1 MASGITLSAGVRA
14 NLLSLQNTAQLMQ
27 TTQNR
32 LATGKK
38 VNSALDNPINFF
50 TSQALQS
57 RAGDLNSLLDSMS
70 NGIQTI
76 QAANNGLT
84 SITNTV
90 QSMQSTLNQALQ
102 DSTWQSASYSIDST
116 TIGTGSVKNLSFSGG
131 AVTGTVNIAV
141 NSITTA
147 GTQSTLSTSSSYLA
161 PSVSDP
167 ASVESGTFTGLTAGG
182 TYTFKVNGQ
191 DITLTSATTGTQS
204 GDTLA
209 HAKTSIQ
216 AQLNARFGAG
226 AFTVGNNTAGD
237 GFSISGKLDGT
248 NDVVISNQNGTGGA
262 PVAAA
267 QVGTAY
273 SGLGTGQ
280 TYSFDVNDGATT
292 TTINLTAATG
302 GTLANAVT
310 NIQSQLNTAFG
321 AGQFTVTNNGTGF
334 TITGLANGGNDVI
347 ISNQTANGAAVQAV
361 YSGAGYTGLAAGETY
376 SFDFNDG
383 TSTTT
388 INLNNTTGGS
398 LGTAVASVQAQLDS
412 AYGAGAFT
420 VTQAGIAIEIAGRA
434 DGSNSV
440 IVSNQA
446 AGGGADVFLLGFNT
460 ITQTRT
466 GYVAAAAANIGVGTT
481 TQTNLGQTGTS
492 TASLG
497 LGSTTQTSYGTP
509 ADPYEFTVNGTAVTV
524 AGGTG
529 LAAAIT
535 SINSQLTTANSKFEA
550 FDDSGRLGIREI
562 TAQGTQL
569 TLGGT
574 DATSLFGATLTN
586 AGTATGVAA
595 VKTVDQLVA
604 AINADAGLTGKVKA
618 SNDNGSLRIT
628 NLSLTDLSVV
638 GATSTQVNGGT
649 GAGNTQTISGN
660 TVRKGLVQQFNNLRD
675 QLDKYATDASY
686 NGINLLSG
694 DNLKLTLNETGS
706 STINI
711 QAKDANGNVLTI
723 NSTNLNISAA
733 QNTDFDSNTAI
744 NSVLS
749 TLTTSLATLRSQGSA
764 FGSNLSTVQNRQDF
778 TKAMINTLQTGAD
791 NLVLAD
797 TNEEGANL
805 LALQTRQSLSTTA
818 LSLSA
823 QADQAVLSLFG

>member
-1 MASGITLSAGVRA
+1 MANGITLSAGVRA

-50 TSQALQS
+50 TSQSLQS

-141 NSITTA
+141 NSIATA
-147 GTQSTLSTSSSYLA
+147 GTQSTLSTSAAYLA

-167 ASVESGTFTGLTAGG
+167 ASVESGAFYGLTGG
-182 TYTFKVNGQ
+182 STYTFKVNGQ

-216 AQLNARFGAG
+216 AQLDARFGSG
-226 AFTVGNNTAGD
+226 AFTVGANTAGD
-237 GFSISGKLDGT
+237 GFSITGKADGT
-248 NDVVISNQNGTGGA
+248 NDVVISNQAGSG
-262 PVAAA
+262 AAA
-267 QVGTAY
+267 HQASVVGTAFTA
-273 SGLGTGQ
+273 LTGA
-280 TYSFDVNDGATT
+280 D
-292 TTINLTAATG
+292 
-302 GTLANAVT
+302 
-310 NIQSQLNTAFG
+310 
-321 AGQFTVTNNGTGF
+321 
-334 TITGLANGGNDVI
+334 
-347 ISNQTANGAAVQAV
+347 
-361 YSGAGYTGLAAGETY
+361 TY
-376 SFDFNDG
+376 SFDFSDG
-383 TSTTT
+383 TTSHTISLSTAQ
-388 INLNNTTGGS
+388 GAS
-398 LGTAVASVQAQLDS
+398 AATARAAIQAQLDTH
-412 AYGAGAFT
+412 YGAGAFT
-420 VTQAGIAIEIAGRA
+420 VSGTTGITITGRA

-440 IVSNQA
+440 DISNQDAPVNAGGATA
-446 AGGGADVFLLGFNT
+446 AGLGLNAGADVADAGTVANNT
-460 ITQTRT
+460 T
-466 GYVAAAAANIGVGTT
+466 G
-481 TQTNLGQTGTS
+481 
-492 TASLG
+492 LG

-509 ADPYEFTVNGTAVTV
+509 ADPYEFTVNGAAVTV

-535 SINSQLTTANSKFEA
+535 SINGQLTTANSKFEA

-562 TAQGTQL
+562 AAQGTQL
-569 TLGGT
+569 TLGGA
-574 DATSLFGATLTN
+574 DATSLFGGTLTN
-586 AGTATGVAA
+586 TGTAAGVAA

-604 AINADAGLTGKVKA
+604 TINADAGLSGKVKA

-628 NLSLTDLSVV
+628 NLSLSDLSVV
-638 GATSTQVNGGT
+638 GATSSQVNGGT
-649 GAGNTQTISGN
+649 GGANTQTIGGN

-711 QAKDANGNVLTI
+711 QAKDSNGNVLTI
-723 NSTNLNISAA
+723 NSTNLNINAA

-749 TLTTSLATLRSQGSA
+749 TLTTSLSTLRSQGSS

>member
-1 MASGITLSAGVRA
+1 MANGITLSAGVRA

-50 TSQALQS
+50 TSQSLQS

-84 SITNTV
+84 SITKTV

-102 DSTWQSASYSIDST
+102 DSSWQSSAYSIDST

-131 AVTGTVNIAV
+131 AITGTVNIAV

-147 GTQSTLSTSSSYLA
+147 GTQSTLSTSAAYLA
-161 PSVSDP
+161 PSVADP

-182 TYTFKVNGQ
+182 TYSFKVNGQ
-191 DITLTSATTGTQS
+191 DINLTDAATGNES

-209 HAKTSIQ
+209 HAMTSIQ
-216 AQLNARFGAG
+216 TQLDARFGAG
-226 AFTVGNNTAGD
+226 SFTVGSNTAGD
-237 GFSISGKLDGT
+237 GFSITGNAAGT
-248 NDVVISNQNGTGGA
+248 NDVVISNQTATGGA
-262 PVAAA
+262 AVAAEEA
-267 QVGTAY
+267 GTAFT
-273 SGLGTGQ
+273 GLGAGQ
-280 TYSFDVNDGATT
+280 TYSFDFSDGTT
-292 TTINLTAATG
+292 TTAITLDSTTGASAAT
-302 GTLANAVT
+302 ARAS
-310 NIQSQLNTAFG
+310 IQSQLDTAYG
-321 AGQFTVTNNGTGF
+321 AGQFTVGGTTGI
-334 TITGLANGGNDVI
+334 TITGLASGANDVI
-347 ISNQTANGAAVQAV
+347 ISNQASTGAAIQASHV
-361 YSGAGYTGLAAGETY
+361 GTAYTGLGVGETY
-376 SFDFNDG
+376 SFDFSDG
-383 TSTTT
+383 TTTT
-388 INLNNTTGGS
+388 AISLDDTTGNN
-398 LGTAVASVQAQLDS
+398 VANAAAEIQSQLDT
-412 AYGAGAFT
+412 AYGAGQYT
-420 VTQAGIAIEIAGRA
+420 VSVNGASGISIVGLAN
-434 DGSNSV
+434 GSNDFS
-440 IVSNQA
+440 ITTQA
-446 AGGGADVFLLGFNT
+446 AGGGA
-460 ITQTRT
+460 
-466 GYVAAAAANIGVGTT
+466 AAADMGLGTTLQTASGFVAGSAANMGLGTT
-481 TQTNLGQTGTS
+481 TQTNLGQTVAGTS
-492 TASLG
+492 GLG
-497 LGSTTQTSYGTP
+497 LGATTQTSYGTP
-509 ADPYEFTVNGTAVTV
+509 ADPYEFTVNGASVTI
-524 AGGTG
+524 AAGTG

-535 SINSQLTTANSKFEA
+535 SVNSQLSGANSKFEA
-550 FDDSGRLGIREI
+550 FDDSGSLGIREI
-562 TAQGTQL
+562 TAEGTAL
-569 TLGGT
+569 TIGGT

-586 AGTATGVAA
+586 TGTATGTAS

-604 AINADAGLTGKVKA
+604 AINGDAGLTGKVKA

-628 NLSLTDLSVV
+628 NLSLTELSVA
-638 GATSTQVNGGT
+638 GATATAVDG
-649 GAGNTQTISGN
+649 GAGTQTIAGN
-660 TVRKGLVQQFNNLRD
+660 SARKNYVQQFNQLRD
-675 QLDKYATDASY
+675 QLDKYAGDASY

-694 DNLKLTLNETGS
+694 DNLRLTLNETGS

-711 QAKDANGNVLTI
+711 QAKDSNGDTLSI
-723 NSTNLNISAA
+723 NSTNLGIDAA
-733 QNTDFDSNTAI
+733 EDADFDSNTAI

-749 TLTTSLATLRSQGSA
+749 SLTSSLATLRSQGSA
-764 FGSNLSTVQNRQDF
+764 FGSNLSAVQNRQDF